1 MLTLKV
7 KGKGSKQLLLL
18 HIGLSVGNSPQFLL
32 LQDLNG
38 SATQSLRVQH
48 LLDLPVRPFPEQI
61 SHQVLPD
68 QLGALA
74 SRLVD
79 DLGGVDAVDEGVH
92 PHQLV
97 LRQVIQMLEFPTN
110 THLPRP
116 LALLRRSRALRGNT
130 GDPKQRRSSSD

>member
-1 MLTLKV
+1 MTLKL
-7 KGKGSKQLLLL
+7 KGRSSKQLLLL
-18 HIGLSVGNSPQFLL
+18 HIGLSVGNSPQLLL

-38 SATQSLRVQH
+38 STTQSLRVQH

-61 SHQVLPD
+61 AHQVLPD

-79 DLGGVDAVDEGVH
+79 DIGGVDAVDEGLH

-97 LRQVIQMLEFPTN
+97 LRQVIQMLEFPTY

-116 LALLRRSRALRGNT
+116 RALLRRSRALSRLLHGNIS
-130 GDPKQRRSSSD
+130 DPKQFRL